1 MVKSGKTENEPK
13 SQIEIELKLAEI
25 WTDSES
31 AYVWQ
36 IYKNKIT
43 KWEKYVH
50 AECGGSWVLF
60 IQRKSSKRNNVIPF
74 FVYNYVINHAQHKR
88 TELKNEI
95 FAPQFLFALHS
106 FHYSIL
112 HWRSFE
118 LDYFTVFKQYHTFSS
133 AHPCT
138 VYSNTSIVVCTYY
151 YRDHEQ
157 IGLPIS
163 LHRLWSEQI
172 NRSQFYS
179 NSN

>member
-1 MVKSGKTENEPK
+1 MVNSGKPENEPK
-13 SQIEIELKLAEI
+13 SQIGIEFKLAEI

-36 IYKNKIT
+36 IYKNKMS

-50 AECGGSWVLF
+50 AKCGGSWVLL

-95 FAPQFLFALHS
+95 FAPQFLFALRS

-112 HWRSFE
+112 H
-118 LDYFTVFKQYHTFSS
+118 
-133 AHPCT
+133 
-138 VYSNTSIVVCTYY
+138 
-151 YRDHEQ
+151 
-157 IGLPIS
+157 
-163 LHRLWSEQI
+163 
-172 NRSQFYS
+172 
-179 NSN
+179 